1 MLGQLSGH
9 MEQSLTPK
17 QQQNPSIRAMIK
29 NVQNESLKV
38 PGDSVTNF

>member
-17 QQQNPSIRAMIK
+17 QQNPSIRAMIK

-38 PGDSVTNF
+38 PGDSMTNF